1 VPDKARCLIF
11 FACLFF
17 AACAS
22 QTLVPDA
29 AIRCDSCEDW
39 NEPHAPFR
47 VFGNTYYVGTAG
59 LSSILI
65 ETVDGLMLIDGGLPQ
80 SAPQIAQNIR
90 RLGFDARDIRV
101 IAVSHAHFDHVGGIA
116 ALQRF
121 SGASVAASPDAAR
134 VLRRGASFRDDPQ
147 FGPDL
152 PSFPPVGQLRH
163 FVDGSVIDLG
173 VTRLRGVPTP
183 GHTSGGMTWTW
194 QECEDDHCLDIVY
207 ADSLSPVSRPGYR
220 FSDGM
225 GDRIRQ
231 SASLIAALNCDIFLS
246 THDFSFGL
254 HEKLALGRDAF
265 IDPDGCKSYAARALQ
280 RLERRLE
287 RESAEP

>member
-1 VPDKARCLIF
+1 MPDSARRLIVS
-11 FACLFF
+11 ACLVF

-22 QTLVPDA
+22 PTLVPDA
-29 AIRCDSCEDW
+29 AVRCNDCEDW
-39 NEPHAPFR
+39 NKPQSPFH
-47 VFGNTYYVGTAG
+47 VFGNTWYVGTAG

-65 ETVDGLMLIDGGLPQ
+65 ETRDGLILIDGGLPQ
-80 SAPQIAQNIR
+80 SARQIADNIR
-90 RLGFDARDIRV
+90 TLGFDPRNIRI

-116 ALQRF
+116 ALQRQ
-121 SGASVAASPDAAR
+121 SGASIVASLDAAR
-134 VLRRGASFRDDPQ
+134 VLREGISFADDPQ

-152 PSFPPVGQLRH
+152 PSFPPVEH
-163 FVDGSVIDLG
+163 VSSFVGGTLIHRG
-173 VTRLRGVPTP
+173 VTRLRGIPTP
-183 GHTSGGMTWTW
+183 GHTAGGMTWTW
-194 QECEDDHCLDIVY
+194 QECEDGLCLDIVY

-231 SASLIAALNCDIFLS
+231 SASIIAALECDIFLS

-254 HEKLALGRDAF
+254 HEKLALGREAF
-265 IDPDGCKSYAARALQ
+265 IDPDGCKSYARITLQ
-280 RLERRLE
+280 WLERRLE